1 MIFAVSWKF
10 EMPKREVLC
19 SLILHRNS
27 ALTHLPWEVSSSI
40 LSSLFCF
47 LGFNPW
53 ANLPFHP
60 PRFCDNYVSPSC
72 YQNQG
77 RLDHRKLKPSKAEEH
92 AGVRG
97 GSHVCA
103 HMWDVSIRHGDC
115 RGRGPSRSLVSFW
128 DSACTSS
135 LASWPFIHPNGS
147 IESQLIIL
155 IRSDTLSKT
164 AQQRRGLSTWPLTN
178 WHSASSN
185 RGGIL
190 TPLGRWRTQEH
201 SEVDRKKTGSVV
213 ALWGGEVPLV
223 STGYQFPRSE
233 RAQMKNERVFSPLW
247 FNLSVLFSFYDKR
260 HWWKC
265 YKTDSPY
272 FILAWQ
278 TNGLCIWNWKCW

>member
-1 MIFAVSWKF
+1 MSECTEWRQCTVKKFLLFHINLATGVGQHVKEAPTLSSHKKYSYIRYLMIFAVSWKF

-60 PRFCDNYVSPSC
+60 PRFCDNYVSPPC

-77 RLDHRKLKPSKAEEH
+77 RLDHRKLKPSKAGEH

-103 HMWDVSIRHGDC
+103 HMWDVSIRPGDC

-155 IRSDTLSKT
+155 IRSDTVSKT
-164 AQQRRGLSTWPLTN
+164 AQQRRGLSTRPLTN

-185 RGGIL
+185 RGGSSL
-190 TPLGRWRTQEH
+190 PWAGEGHRNTQ
-201 SEVDRKKTGSVV
+201 KWTG
-213 ALWGGEVPLV
+213 
-223 STGYQFPRSE
+223 
-233 RAQMKNERVFSPLW
+233 
-247 FNLSVLFSFYDKR
+247 KR
-260 HWWKC
+260 QA
-265 YKTDSPY
+265 
-272 FILAWQ
+272 AW
-278 TNGLCIWNWKCW
+278 